1 MNNNKLPA
9 TRLYALRHGETDW
22 NVETRIQGNL
32 NICLND
38 KGHEQAARLGA
49 ALAKRQSHDPISAI
63 YSSDL
68 WRAYDTAAA
77 ISKAVGLPVITD
89 EGLRERG
96 FGFFEGMSYAE
107 IETQHPEMALRWR
120 ARDPHFCPAGGESL
134 TQFRDRVLATCHA
147 IAARHAG
154 EQIVI
159 VAHGGVLDVLYRAAN
174 GLEIQAKRD
183 WNLGNAVI
191 NRLAWQAHTFSMISW
206 NDASHLEEDTLNE
219 AHA

>member
-1 MNNNKLPA
+1 MNNNKFPA
-9 TRLYALRHGETDW
+9 TRLYALRHGETEW

-49 ALAKRQSHDPISAI
+49 ALAKRHQHEPITAI

-68 WRAYDTAAA
+68 WRAYDTALA
-77 ISKAVGLPVITD
+77 ISKAIGIPVVTD

-107 IETQHPEMALRWR
+107 IEAKHPELSARWR
-120 ARDPHFCPAGGESL
+120 ARDPHFSPEGGESL
-134 TQFRDRVLATCHA
+134 TQFRDRILTASQA
-147 IAARHAG
+147 ITARHAG
-154 EQIVI
+154 EQIAI

-174 GLEIQAKRD
+174 ELEIQA
-183 WNLGNAVI
+183 LSLI
-191 NRLAWQAHTFSMISW
+191 HI
-206 NDASHLEEDTLNE
+206 
-219 AHA
+219 